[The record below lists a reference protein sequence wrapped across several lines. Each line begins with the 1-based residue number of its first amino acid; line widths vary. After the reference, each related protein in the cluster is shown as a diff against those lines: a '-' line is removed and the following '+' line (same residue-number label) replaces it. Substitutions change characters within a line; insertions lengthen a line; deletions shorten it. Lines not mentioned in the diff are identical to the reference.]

1 MSAGVTITLQLSL
14 KPEAV
19 APFCGSLQEMLV
31 ETKKFPGFRSIRVV
45 KHKTEANQ
53 VIFIE
58 EWDSE
63 DAYNKYIAW
72 RTETGAMETLG
83 NALAAPPKMDVW
95 PTLVAS

>member
-1 MSAGVTITLQLSL
+1 MSAGVTITLLMNL

-19 APFCGSLQEMLV
+19 EPFCGSLQEMLKD
-31 ETKKFPGFRSIRVV
+31 TKNFPGFRNIRVV
-45 KHKTEANQ
+45 RHKTEPNQ

-72 RTETGAMETLG
+72 RTESGAMEALG
-83 NALAAPPKMDVW
+83 SALTAPPKLDVW
-95 PTLVAS
+95 PTLVAT